1 MSSPLSRNRGKTTSE
16 DQRIRYI
23 VVSHTH
29 WDREWYLPYQKFRI
43 RLVRLIDT
51 LLDLFARG
59 AKLECFML
67 DGQTVVL
74 EDCLEIHPERE
85 TVLRR
90 HVEDGRIL
98 VGPWYTQ
105 PDEFLVSGEAL
116 IRNLL
121 LGLEM
126 AEKYGGA
133 MRIGYVPDTFG
144 HVAQMPQILRGFDID
159 SFVFTRGMGDEA
171 ENLKAEFLWR
181 APDGSQVLAINMIL
195 GYGIPTSWLKELG
208 LELRDA
214 LRIAQPYKR
223 LLLSRAST
231 KNILLMNGGDHVFPQ
246 AEPLEAL
253 GMFKELFEDGV
264 LVQGSLRDYLE
275 RVRRADPTLAV
286 HQGELRGAR
295 YHPILAGTLSSRIHI
310 KQENTKSQCLLEYY
324 AEPLATYAWILGLD
338 YPRVILRKAW
348 KYVLQNHAHDSI
360 CGCSVDEVNE
370 DILGRYTWTKQIC
383 EFVVNDSL
391 EALSTR
397 INTKTARDGLS
408 TIIVYNPLNWTRT
421 DTVEMEIEKPSTP
434 HFEIKDLG
442 GNKVPYQV
450 LEEGE
455 NQLRIFFVAEGV
467 PPCGYKSYVITAAT
481 ERPLFQSSLIC
492 DLDRL
497 ENDFFVVNI
506 DERRGASLTILDK
519 RTGFVYRNLNV
530 FEDGG
535 DCGDEYNYSPPKHDK
550 ISATERMRAE
560 TSLVEKGPARA
571 TIQAKVDLILPE
583 ALDEEQ
589 EGRSS
594 HTVSCPLTVS
604 ISVYGNVPRV
614 DLKVRFENRAKDH
627 RLRVV
632 FPTGLSGV
640 DHANAHDR
648 FYVMERLIEPPRGE
662 KWVEKP
668 PTTHPQR
675 FFVDV
680 NDDVMGLM
688 IANKGLPEYEVRRDG
703 EATLA
708 LTLIRSVGWL
718 FNVKTV
724 GPVVRPFQ
732 LFTELGV
739 EEELLSKLR
748 SLVGDRLGD
757 LGPTIPT
764 PEAQCLGVH
773 TFEYSIL
780 PHGGTWKTSKAY
792 REAYNFNVPLL
803 AHETTVHE
811 GDLPAE
817 ASFAKIEPEALVVTA
832 IKKAEAGNAFILR
845 FYNITSE
852 TVQGKIQTLL
862 PIEEAYEASLDER
875 VVQGTAVE
883 SERTIRVNVRPH
895 RIMTMKLERTAR
907 RSIRGSE
914 LERIYL

>member
-1 MSSPLSRNRGKTTSE
+1 
-16 DQRIRYI
+16 
-23 VVSHTH
+23 
-29 WDREWYLPYQKFRI
+29 
-43 RLVRLIDT
+43 
-51 LLDLFARG
+51 
-59 AKLECFML
+59 
-67 DGQTVVL
+67 
-74 EDCLEIHPERE
+74 
-85 TVLRR
+85 
-90 HVEDGRIL
+90 
-98 VGPWYTQ
+98 
-105 PDEFLVSGEAL
+105 
-116 IRNLL
+116 
-121 LGLEM
+121 
-126 AEKYGGA
+126 
-133 MRIGYVPDTFG
+133 
-144 HVAQMPQILRGFDID
+144 
-159 SFVFTRGMGDEA
+159 
-171 ENLKAEFLWR
+171 
-181 APDGSQVLAINMIL
+181 
-195 GYGIPTSWLKELG
+195 
-208 LELRDA
+208 
-214 LRIAQPYKR
+214 
-223 LLLSRAST
+223 
-231 KNILLMNGGDHVFPQ
+231 
-246 AEPLEAL
+246 
-253 GMFKELFEDGV
+253 
-264 LVQGSLRDYLE
+264 
-275 RVRRADPTLAV
+275 
-286 HQGELRGAR
+286 
-295 YHPILAGTLSSRIHI
+295 
-310 KQENTKSQCLLEYY
+310 
-324 AEPLATYAWILGLD
+324 
-338 YPRVILRKAW
+338 
-348 KYVLQNHAHDSI
+348 
-360 CGCSVDEVNE
+360 
-370 DILGRYTWTKQIC
+370 
-383 EFVVNDSL
+383 
-391 EALSTR
+391 
-397 INTKTARDGLS
+397 
-408 TIIVYNPLNWTRT
+408 
-421 DTVEMEIEKPSTP
+421 
-434 HFEIKDLG
+434 
-442 GNKVPYQV
+442 
-450 LEEGE
+450 
-455 NQLRIFFVAEGV
+455 
-467 PPCGYKSYVITAAT
+467 
-481 ERPLFQSSLIC
+481 
-492 DLDRL
+492 
-497 ENDFFVVNI
+497 
-506 DERRGASLTILDK
+506 
-519 RTGFVYRNLNV
+519 V

-550 ISATERMRAE
+550 IFATERMRAE

-589 EGRSS
+589 EGRRS

-614 DLKVRFENRAKDH
+614 DLKARFENRAKDH

-640 DHANAHDR
+640 EHVNAHDR
-648 FYVMERLIEPPRGE
+648 FCVMERLIEPPRGE

-680 NDDVMGLM
+680 NDEAVGLM

-764 PEAQCLGVH
+764 PKAQCLGVH

-817 ASFAKIEPEALVVTA
+817 ASFVKIEPEALVVTA

-845 FYNITSE
+845 FYNITNE